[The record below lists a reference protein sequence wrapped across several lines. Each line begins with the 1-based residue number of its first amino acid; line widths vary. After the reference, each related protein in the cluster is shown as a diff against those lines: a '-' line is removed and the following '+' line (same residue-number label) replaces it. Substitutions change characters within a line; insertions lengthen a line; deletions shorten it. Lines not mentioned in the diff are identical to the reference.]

1 MYLGGEEAMKMLLIF
16 PVFLLSLPFLSLLSL
31 RLHVTSTV
39 KAIWSATLV
48 LGVGIGGCQ
57 LQPGDF

>member
-1 MYLGGEEAMKMLLIF
+1 LIF